1 LTTEITRPLVE
12 PRTAPTDQVRA
23 DYLMLRIS
31 LLAVIGYVGL
41 GLLGFAFFAG
51 FWPPPAEDLKANE
64 IAAYF
69 ADNETRLRIGMVLMA
84 AGAPLYY
91 AWSVTLSRIIGRIE
105 GPMGPLSSVELLGGL
120 LTGLVTMVP
129 ATIWLTATFR
139 VEARSA
145 ETIQLMYDFG
155 WIFFDITFMCSVM
168 QSVALGI
175 AILRDRRGE
184 PLFPRWTAWVAFLTA
199 ATYLPLTLL
208 PFFRTGPFAWDGL
221 LNFWAVFVMFFVL
234 IAVITPYAYK
244 ALRTL
249 ESEDLTQ
256 VNTA

>member
-1 LTTEITRPLVE
+1 MTTGMTPPLVQAD
-12 PRTAPTDQVRA
+12 PARNDRVRG

-31 LLAVIGYVGL
+31 LLAVIGYAGL
-41 GLLGFAFFAG
+41 GLLGFAVFAG
-51 FWPPPAEDLKANE
+51 FWPPPAEDLNANE
-64 IAAYF
+64 IAAFF

-91 AWSVTLSRIIGRIE
+91 AWSVALSKIISRIE

-139 VEARSA
+139 VETRSA

-168 QSVALGI
+168 QNVALGI
-175 AILRDRRGE
+175 AILRDRRDE
-184 PLFPRWTAWVAFLTA
+184 PLMPRWTAWVAFLA
-199 ATYLPLTLL
+199 SATYFPLTLM

-234 IAVITPYAYK
+234 IVVITPYAYR
-244 ALRTL
+244 ALRRL
-249 ESEDLTQ
+249 EGEDRRETS
-256 VNTA
+256 TA